1 MRPNAR
7 EGLGRVGGAMRSLAE
22 ALSGPRTYGFVT
34 YDFGKAHGLNLKM
47 PGYDILQ
54 PSLAETQVLAFR
66 ARLLGRGISVRTW
79 LIARMHLMRV
89 TGLC

>member
-54 PSLAETQVLAFR
+54 PSLAEAPR
-66 ARLLGRGISVRTW
+66 
-79 LIARMHLMRV
+79 
-89 TGLC
+89 C